1 MEWKIYNKKFTFTH
15 LHFHCNKLSWHWS
28 RCQCK
33 LPQKAACPSDLLPFS
48 NSPLSKVTYTSFLI
62 SPARIT
68 PGNNVTG
75 TVFVTRI
82 PTSILF
88 RFFFLVLF
96 YSWQSSTKF
105 EKRKIKGL
113 FTWSGGPRTSGV
125 GFFCFHA
132 LGDTK
137 QKELTPLDR
146 GPPLHVNRV

>member
-88 RFFFLVLF
+88 RFFFWYYPTRDSPRQNL
-96 YSWQSSTKF
+96 K
-105 EKRKIKGL
+105 KGRL
-113 FTWSGGPRTSGV
+113 RACLHGV
-125 GFFCFHA
+125 GDPGLVGLVSFVFT
-132 LGDTK
+132 LWGDTK